1 MQIIDYIVL
10 FLYFAG
16 MAGIGF
22 WLMRGQKKQEDFFM
36 AGRSFG
42 KLMQTFAAFGSGT
55 GSADPVNTARTTFT
69 NGMSGMWSVM
79 YWLFVT
85 PVYWISA
92 VWYRRMRSLTLGD
105 WFVER
110 YESKAI
116 GVAYA
121 LFGCFFYMTY
131 GAMMFTAI
139 GKVAAPL
146 LGDTLFGVPLQY
158 SLLPIVAVVV
168 ITYGL
173 LGGISAAYWTDLIQG
188 ICIIVLSVMLIPF
201 GLSAVVDKFGSEGD
215 GLMDAFRLMHEQ
227 LGDGAFTI
235 IGGSTASEFP
245 LYAIVSIVIINMI
258 GIVLTPHF
266 IVTGGGTAKSEWD
279 ARVGLVT
286 GNFIKRF
293 CTIGW
298 VVTALIVLTL
308 YGSDVAL
315 TADPDK
321 AWGLATL
328 KLLGPLNIGLVG
340 LMVACLLAALMS
352 TVDCFMIVCAA
363 LVVRN
368 IYQPYVKPDA
378 SEADSLMIARIIG
391 ALVVAGS
398 VALSLTIYDMFANLQ
413 LTWIVPMLFAA
424 VFWVGM
430 YWRRATTGAAW
441 ITFTFCLL
449 FFFVIPILLPVI
461 NSGIKNSTKWTA
473 TSYFVETA
481 SKRKASP
488 ADVRI
493 REGKVKQWEMKKTA
507 IDGETHEVLKNVR
520 LKLLGDKPVELKVG
534 DPFTTTK
541 HSGGVALFWAGKV
554 QPAINGQIASMEKQI
569 ANAPASELDVLKSKL
584 AELLLDSQS
593 LKETVEV
600 PSITTKTSGV
610 TVIAKRFRVDVP
622 LVASGRF
629 RLDMVLY
636 DMFGVELAT
645 KKNAAITTLNLPFA
659 TIVPFLVM
667 IVASLFTKPNSKEAL
682 DRLYV
687 KMKTPVDP
695 DPAGDRAQ
703 MEKSYAQPDRFDERK
718 LFPGS
723 SLEFQRPTAQDFWGF
738 AVCFA
743 ICFGII
749 GLAVLV
755 SRIGT

>member
-22 WLMRGQKKQEDFFM
+22 WLMRQQKKQEDFFM

-55 GSADPVNTARTTFT
+55 GSADPVNTARGTFH

-92 VWYRRMRSLTLGD
+92 VWYRRMRSLTFGD

-188 ICIIVLSVMLIPF
+188 LCIIALSLMLIPF
-201 GLSAVVDKFGSEGD
+201 GLSAVVEKFGSEGD
-215 GLMDAFRLMHEQ
+215 TMMDAFRLMHEQ

-235 IGGSTASEFP
+235 IGGDAASEFP

-298 VVTALIVLTL
+298 VITALIVLTL
-308 YGSDVAL
+308 YGGNLDLVKDA
-315 TADPDK
+315 DK
-321 AWGLATL
+321 AWGVATIE
-328 KLLGPLNIGLVG
+328 LLGPLKIGLVG

-368 IYQPYVKPDA
+368 IYHPYIKPDA
-378 SEADSLMIARIIG
+378 SEAESLRLARIVG
-391 ALVVAGS
+391 AMVVAGS

-449 FFFVIPILLPVI
+449 FFFVLPIAVPKFNPGLA
-461 NSGIKNSTKWTA
+461 K
-473 TSYFVETA
+473 
-481 SKRKASP
+481 SP
-488 ADVRI
+488 AYTRTSHVIQSTVTRAALPLDVSRGKAKTEGERI
-493 REGKVKQWEMKKTA
+493 T
-507 IDGETHEVLKNVR
+507 ETKR
-520 LKLLGDKPVELKVG
+520 R
-534 DPFTTTK
+534 
-541 HSGGVALFWAGKV
+541 GGVALFWTGSVKPV
-554 QPAINGQIASMEKQI
+554 GEEK
-569 ANAPASELDVLKSKL
+569 
-584 AELLLDSQS
+584 
-593 LKETVEV
+593 LKEIERRKVPDGEEV
-600 PSITTKTSGV
+600 V
-610 TVIAKRFRVDVP
+610 YEYDCD
-622 LVASGRF
+622 LVASGRL
-629 RLDMVLY
+629 RLDMLII
-636 DMFGVELAT
+636 DKLGVNLAAMN
-645 KKNAAITTLNLPFA
+645 KAAIKTLDLPFA
-659 TIVPFLVM
+659 TVVPFLVM
-667 IVASLFTKPNSKEAL
+667 IIASLLTKRNNKEAL

-695 DPAGDRAQ
+695 NPANDKAQ
-703 MEKSYAQPDRFDERK
+703 MECSYAQPDRFDDRK
-718 LFPGS
+718 LFPNS
-723 SLEFQRPTAQDFWGF
+723 NLEFQRPTPLDFWGF
-738 AVCFA
+738 IVCFV
-743 ICFGII
+743 ICFAII
-749 GLAVLV
+749 GLAILV
-755 SRIGT
+755 SRIGA